1 MNCLSKAGLIDCFFL
16 HGSQGKIVIFSVDF
30 YLIKFVEDGIR
41 RVLSRD
47 KVRIEDE
54 AVEAG
59 ATCQAYWEDSQ
70 IKGWFSAIILAFGG
84 KYRLKLPKVKNIEM
98 DFS

>member
-1 MNCLSKAGLIDCFFL
+1 MVFLFFFFSWISRKKILI
-16 HGSQGKIVIFSVDF
+16 VSVDF
-30 YLIKFVEDGIR
+30 YLIKFVEDDVR
-41 RVLSRD
+41 RVLSGD
-47 KVRIEDE
+47 KVRIVDE

-70 IKGWFSAIILAFGG
+70 IKGWFPAIILAFGG
-84 KYRLKLPKVKNIEM
+84 KYRLKLPKVKQLEV

>member
-1 MNCLSKAGLIDCFFL
+1 MIFFCRF
-16 HGSQGKIVIFSVDF
+16 H
-30 YLIKFVEDGIR
+30 LIKFVEDGVR

-70 IKGWFSAIILAFGG
+70 IKGWFPAIILAFGG
-84 KYRLKLPKVKNIEM
+84 KYRLKLPNVKKLEM
-98 DFS
+98 HFS